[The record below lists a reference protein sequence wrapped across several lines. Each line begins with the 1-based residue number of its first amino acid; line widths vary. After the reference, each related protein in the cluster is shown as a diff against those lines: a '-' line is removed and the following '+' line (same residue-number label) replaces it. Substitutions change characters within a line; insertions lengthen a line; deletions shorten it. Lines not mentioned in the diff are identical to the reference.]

1 MMKKTLVALAAT
13 AATGAFA
20 QVAITGTI
28 DLGIQSRD
36 AQDTTA
42 KFVGLTK
49 NSTTT
54 SVMGFTGTEDLG
66 GGLKAGFKLEWTL
79 TPEAS
84 SSLNSAAQTL
94 PAASGSFFSGAPF
107 NSEQFVSL
115 SGDWGT
121 VKAGEPNAAVFRAQ
135 GVSQP
140 LGTGL
145 GSGYHSTTF
154 SRLGY
159 AGGYGIGSFMGNAN
173 GSGTTMRVIRAQKT
187 IQYETPV
194 MNGFSAMGEYS
205 FANDNKTSLNAS
217 NTPTWVGLLVNYS
230 AGPLNLAAAYNKYSA
245 GTNGITGNVN
255 ATGTATGLTLTT
267 IALAANNDITYQFVG
282 ANYTV
287 GQNTFYAGYSNVR
300 ASNAT
305 EDSQSWNVAYKFAA
319 TANLDLSA
327 NMVSAQSSLAGGTN
341 LTFANGLTA
350 STNNLNRKMIGL
362 GADYRLSKRTAL
374 FARYESVDSNTDN
387 TASGEAN
394 ITAFGVR
401 HQF

>member
-1 MMKKTLVALAAT
+1 MMKKTLVALAAA

-42 KFVGLTK
+42 KTVGLAK

-54 SVMGFTGTEDLG
+54 SVMGFSGSEDLG

-84 SSLNSAAQTL
+84 SSLNAAAQTL
-94 PAASGSFFSGAPF
+94 PAASGNFFSGAPF
-107 NSEQFVSL
+107 NSEQFLSL
-115 SGDWGT
+115 SGNWGT
-121 VKAGEPNAAVFRAQ
+121 VRAGEPNAAVFRAQ

-145 GSGYHSTTF
+145 GSGYHGTTF

-173 GSGTTMRVIRAQKT
+173 GAGSTQRVIRAQKT

-230 AGPLNLAAAYNKYSA
+230 TGPLNVAAAYNKYSA
-245 GTNGITGNVN
+245 GTNAITGNIR
-255 ATGTATGLTLTT
+255 TESTSGLTLTT
-267 IALAANNDITYQFVG
+267 IALAANNDVTYQFLG
-282 ANYTV
+282 ANYNV
-287 GQNTFYAGYSNVR
+287 GQSTFYAGYSNVR

-319 TANLDLSA
+319 TADLDLSA
-327 NMVSAQSSLAGGTN
+327 NMVSTSSSLAGGSYV
-341 LTFANGLTA
+341 TFANSTA
-350 STNNLNRKMIGL
+350 AVGTSNLNKKMIGL

-387 TASGEAN
+387 TASGESN

>member
-1 MMKKTLVALAAT
+1 MKKTLVALAAT

-36 AQDTTA
+36 TQTTTS
-42 KFVGLTK
+42 KSVGLAK

-54 SVMGFTGTEDLG
+54 SVMGFSGSEDLG

-84 SSLNSAAQTL
+84 SSLNGAAQTL
-94 PAASGSFFSGAPF
+94 PAASGSFFSGTPF
-107 NSEQFVSL
+107 NSEQFLSL

-121 VKAGEPNAAVFRAQ
+121 VRAGEPNAAVFRAQ

-159 AGGYGIGSFMGNAN
+159 AGGYGISSFMGNAN
-173 GSGTTMRVIRAQKT
+173 GSGSTLRVIRAQKT
-187 IQYETPV
+187 MQYETPV
-194 MNGFSAMGEYS
+194 MSGFSAMAEYS
-205 FANDNKTSLNAS
+205 FANDNATNLNGS

-230 AGPLNLAAAYNKYSA
+230 AGSLNVAAAYNKYSS
-245 GTNGITGNVN
+245 GTNAITGNVN
-255 ATGTATGLTLTT
+255 VSGTSGLTLTT
-267 IALAANNDITYQFVG
+267 IALAANNDVTYQFLG

-287 GQNTFYAGYSNVR
+287 GQSTFYTGYSNVR

-305 EDSQSWNVAYKFAA
+305 EDSQSFNVAYKFAA

-327 NMVSAQSSLAGGTN
+327 NMVQAQSSLAGGTII
-341 LTFANGLTA
+341 TFANGLTTN
-350 STNNLNRKMIGL
+350 TNNLNRKMIGL

-387 TASGEAN
+387 TATGESN

>member
-1 MMKKTLVALAAT
+1 MMKKTLVALAAA

-42 KFVGLTK
+42 KTVGLAK

-84 SSLNSAAQTL
+84 SSLNGAGQTL

-107 NSEQFVSL
+107 NSEQFLSL
-115 SGDWGT
+115 SGDWGS
-121 VKAGEPNAAVFRAQ
+121 VKAGEVNAAVFRAQ

-145 GSGYHSTTF
+145 GSGYHGTTF

-205 FANDNKTSLNAS
+205 FANDNKTTLNAS
-217 NTPTWVGLLVNYS
+217 NTPTFVGLLVNYS
-230 AGPLNLAAAYNKYSA
+230 AGPLNVAAAYNKYSA

-255 ATGTATGLTLTT
+255 TTTGSLALTT
-267 IALAANNDITYQFVG
+267 IALAANNDITYQFLG

-287 GQNTFYAGYSNVR
+287 GQSTFYTGYSNVR

-327 NMVSAQSSLAGGTN
+327 NMVSSSSSLAGGTAI
-341 LTFANGLTA
+341 TYANGLTMN
-350 STNNLNRKMIGL
+350 TTGLNRKMIGL

-374 FARYESVDSNTDN
+374 FARYESVDASTDN
-387 TASGEAN
+387 TATGESN

>member
-1 MMKKTLVALAAT
+1 
-13 AATGAFA
+13 
-20 QVAITGTI
+20 
-28 DLGIQSRD
+28 
-36 AQDTTA
+36 
-42 KFVGLTK
+42 
-49 NSTTT
+49 
-54 SVMGFTGTEDLG
+54 
-66 GGLKAGFKLEWTL
+66 
-79 TPEAS
+79 
-84 SSLNSAAQTL
+84 
-94 PAASGSFFSGAPF
+94 
-107 NSEQFVSL
+107 VSL

-187 IQYETPV
+187 MQYETPV
-194 MNGFSAMGEYS
+194 MSGFSAMAEYS
-205 FANDNKTSLNAS
+205 FANDNATNLSGT

-230 AGPLNLAAAYNKYSA
+230 AGPLNVAAAYNKYSA
-245 GTNGITGNVN
+245 GTNAITGNVN
-255 ATGTATGLTLTT
+255 TTSTSIALTT

-327 NMVSAQSSLAGGTN
+327 NMVSAQSSLAGGTAI
-341 LTFANGLTA
+341 TYANGLTMN
-350 STNNLNRKMIGL
+350 TTGLKRKMVGL

-374 FARYESVDSNTDN
+374 FARYESVDASTDN
-387 TASGEAN
+387 TSTGESN

>member
-1 MMKKTLVALAAT
+1 MMKKTLVALAAA

-42 KFVGLTK
+42 KSVGLAK

-54 SVMGFTGTEDLG
+54 SVMGFYGTEDLG

-84 SSLNSAAQTL
+84 SSLNAAGQTL
-94 PAASGSFFSGAPF
+94 PAASGSFFSGTPF
-107 NSEQFVSL
+107 NSEQFLSL
-115 SGDWGT
+115 SGNWGT
-121 VKAGEPNAAVFRAQ
+121 VRAGEPNAAVFRAQ

-159 AGGYGIGSFMGNAN
+159 VGGYGIGSFMGNAN
-173 GSGTTMRVIRAQKT
+173 GSGSTLRVIRHQKT
-187 IQYETPV
+187 MQYETPV
-194 MNGFSAMGEYS
+194 MSGFSAMAEYS
-205 FANDNKTSLNAS
+205 VGNDNKTSLNAS
-217 NTPTWVGLLVNYS
+217 NTPTFVGLLVNYS
-230 AGPLNLAAAYNKYSA
+230 AGPLNVAAAYNKYSS

-255 ATGTATGLTLTT
+255 GSGTSGLTLTT
-267 IALAANNDITYQFVG
+267 ISLGANADVTYQFLA

-287 GQNTFYAGYSNVR
+287 GQNTFYTGMSNVR

-305 EDSQSWNVAYKFAA
+305 EDSQSWNIAYKFAA
-319 TANLDLSA
+319 AANLDFYANLVSTQSALSGSQLLTLG
-327 NMVSAQSSLAGGTN
+327 NGT
-341 LTFANGLTA
+341 TVQA
-350 STNNLNRKMIGL
+350 TNNLNKKMLGL

-387 TASGEAN
+387 TASGESN

>member
-1 MMKKTLVALAAT
+1 MMKKTLVALAAA

-42 KFVGLTK
+42 KSVGLAK

-54 SVMGFTGTEDLG
+54 SVMGFYGTEDLG

-84 SSLNSAAQTL
+84 SSLNAAGQTL
-94 PAASGSFFSGAPF
+94 PAASGSFFSGTPF
-107 NSEQFVSL
+107 NSEQFLSL
-115 SGDWGT
+115 SGNWGT
-121 VKAGEPNAAVFRAQ
+121 VRAGEPNAAVFRAQ

-159 AGGYGIGSFMGNAN
+159 VGGYGIGSFMGNAN
-173 GSGTTMRVIRAQKT
+173 GSGSTLRVIRHQKT
-187 IQYETPV
+187 MQYETPV
-194 MNGFSAMGEYS
+194 MSGFSAMAEYS
-205 FANDNKTSLNAS
+205 VGNDNKTSLNAS
-217 NTPTWVGLLVNYS
+217 NTPTFVGLLVNYS
-230 AGPLNLAAAYNKYSA
+230 AGPLNVAAAYNKYSS

-255 ATGTATGLTLTT
+255 GAGTSGLTLTT
-267 IALAANNDITYQFVG
+267 ISLGANADVTYQFLA

-287 GQNTFYAGYSNVR
+287 GQNTFYTGMSNVR

-305 EDSQSWNVAYKFAA
+305 EDSQSWNIAYKFAA
-319 TANLDLSA
+319 AANLDFYANLVSTQSALSGSQLLTLG
-327 NMVSAQSSLAGGTN
+327 NGT
-341 LTFANGLTA
+341 TVQA
-350 STNNLNRKMIGL
+350 TNNLNKKMLGL

-374 FARYESVDSNTDN
+374 FARYESVDTNTDN
-387 TASGEAN
+387 TASGESN

>member
-1 MMKKTLVALAAT
+1 MMKKTLVALAAA

-42 KFVGLTK
+42 KSVGLAK

-54 SVMGFTGTEDLG
+54 SVMGFYGTEDLG

-84 SSLNSAAQTL
+84 SSLNAAGQTL
-94 PAASGSFFSGAPF
+94 PAASGSFFSGTPF
-107 NSEQFVSL
+107 NSEQFLSL
-115 SGDWGT
+115 SGNWGT
-121 VKAGEPNAAVFRAQ
+121 VRAGEPNAAVFRAQ

-159 AGGYGIGSFMGNAN
+159 VGGYGIGSFMGNAN
-173 GSGTTMRVIRAQKT
+173 GSGNTLRVIRHQKT
-187 IQYETPV
+187 MQYETPV
-194 MNGFSAMGEYS
+194 MSGFSAMAEYS
-205 FANDNKTSLNAS
+205 VGNDNKTSLNAS
-217 NTPTWVGLLVNYS
+217 NTPTFIGLLVNYS
-230 AGPLNLAAAYNKYSA
+230 AGPLNVAAAYNKYSS
-245 GTNGITGNVN
+245 GTNAITGNVN
-255 ATGTATGLTLTT
+255 GSGTSGLTLTT
-267 IALAANNDITYQFVG
+267 ISLGANADVTYQFLA

-287 GQNTFYAGYSNVR
+287 GKNTFYTGMSNVR

-305 EDSQSWNVAYKFAA
+305 EDSQSWNIAYKFAA
-319 TANLDLSA
+319 AANLDFYANLVSTQSALSGSQLLTLG
-327 NMVSAQSSLAGGTN
+327 NGT
-341 LTFANGLTA
+341 TVQA
-350 STNNLNRKMIGL
+350 TNNLNKKMLGL

-374 FARYESVDSNTDN
+374 FARYESVDTNTDN
-387 TASGEAN
+387 TASGESN